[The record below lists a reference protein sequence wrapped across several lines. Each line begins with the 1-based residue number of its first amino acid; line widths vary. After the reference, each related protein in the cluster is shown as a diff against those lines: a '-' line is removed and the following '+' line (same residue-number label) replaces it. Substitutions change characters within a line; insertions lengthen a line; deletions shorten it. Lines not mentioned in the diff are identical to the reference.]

1 MQQYEERLTRVNDY
15 MEQSNS
21 SYLRTQEELK
31 QVRLTQESDQRQ
43 RDAFVTQLID
53 RSNFLKQKCI
63 KLKPR
68 ESLSELEL
76 NVAKLI
82 ELKPSDAISIELRD
96 HLLDLY

>member
-1 MQQYEERLTRVNDY
+1 MTVATTLHRVN
-15 MEQSNS
+15 
-21 SYLRTQEELK
+21 YLFFSL
-31 QVRLTQESDQRQ
+31 QRI
-43 RDAFVTQLID
+43 LILAICIIWAQKLGI
-53 RSNFLKQKCI
+53 LKQKCL

-82 ELKPSDAISIELRD
+82 ELKPGDAISIELRD

>member
-1 MQQYEERLTRVNDY
+1 
-15 MEQSNS
+15 
-21 SYLRTQEELK
+21 
-31 QVRLTQESDQRQ
+31 
-43 RDAFVTQLID
+43 VTQLID